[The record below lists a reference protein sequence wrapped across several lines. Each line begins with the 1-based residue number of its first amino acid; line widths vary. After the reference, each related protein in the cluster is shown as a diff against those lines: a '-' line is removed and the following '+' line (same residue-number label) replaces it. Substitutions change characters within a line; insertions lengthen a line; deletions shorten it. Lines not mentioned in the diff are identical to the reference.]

1 MIYIHV
7 HDWLELK
14 NNGKHPQWF
23 SSRDYEHCQTF
34 LELKIEAL
42 SHLLPTLAQQKK
54 IPILLHITLTPTIT
68 FFKAT

>member
-1 MIYIHV
+1 M
-7 HDWLELK
+7 
-14 NNGKHPQWF
+14 GKPQWF

-68 FFKAT
+68 FFKATWKNKWLIWRKASL